1 MASTQ
6 ARPIVEGGLLAAV
19 SVAIALVSIYV
30 PYANLIWPLPI
41 ALLGARHGVRWGVMS
56 AVVGAMAV
64 GLMVHVTQGLFF
76 FLGSGLVGAVL
87 GACMRRQV
95 SAGRTIAFASA
106 AALVSNLVLIGV
118 GMLIMQ
124 VDLAGLHAQMQESVT
139 LAVAEVGALMAADEA
154 QRAQIEMLGQE
165 MAQMITVMIPSVLAF
180 CALITA
186 VLNFVLTRAVML
198 RMRMEVPSFS
208 PFESWRMPGWVLY
221 LFVLSLVGIYW
232 SDRWASDMLFMV
244 SVNVNNVM
252 ALALFLH
259 GLALLR
265 YIANRNAFV
274 RRVWWILVVL
284 AFVLQMVN
292 IMMIVLG
299 GLDILMD
306 YRKKHEKRV

>member
-64 GLMVHVTQGLFF
+64 GAVANGLEGLFLL
-76 FLGSGLVGAVL
+76 LGSGPVGSVM
-87 GACMRRQV
+87 GACFRRDMSAERLLLIGTV
-95 SAGRTIAFASA
+95 SAV
-106 AALVSNLVLIGV
+106 VSNLLLIGAAMFV
-118 GMLIMQ
+118 LQGDFL
-124 VDLAGLHAQMQESVT
+124 QMIADMRSHVVSAVT
-139 LAVAEVGALMAADEA
+139 EFGQMMNDGAMTSEQLAVMGEKITDEY
-154 QRAQIEMLGQE
+154 M
-165 MAQMITVMIPSVLAF
+165 MMIPSALVLYSMF
-180 CALITA
+180 TV
-186 VLNFVLTRAVML
+186 VLNFML
-198 RMRMEVPSFS
+198 ITPILYRMRMEVPSFR

-232 SDRWASDMLFMV
+232 GDKWSLDPMVILSENVRIFM
-244 SVNVNNVM
+244 S
-252 ALALFLH
+252 LALFVH
-259 GLALLR
+259 GLALVR
-265 YIANRNAFV
+265 YAANRNRLLGRLYWV
-274 RRVWWILVVL
+274 IVILMFLFPV
-284 AFVLQMVN
+284 FN